1 MSPDLQ
7 NGRLTSPDNSPHA
20 KLIMLKTHAVGI
32 DLGTTYSCLS
42 YLNEH
47 GEPVTLPN
55 QEGELST
62 PSIVLFDGGEV
73 IVGTEALRNAVLRPS
88 HVVQNAK
95 RYMGSDQTWTIDKKV
110 YTPVDIGAFVLR
122 KMLSAAEEQIGEI
135 KQAVITVPAQF
146 SDWQRQATVEAGF
159 KAGLKTVDIINE
171 PVAAAL
177 CYVLGTEGLWFT
189 ELAEEQRI
197 LVYDLGGGTFDLS
210 LVKYHKDEV
219 KVIASTGD
227 LHLGGIDWNETL
239 QLAICDRFAREFGA
253 DPRKDPESMQLLA
266 MAVENTKRGLTV
278 RERAALTCSHG
289 GHRKVYQIE
298 QKEFEKLTKPL
309 LDRSIS
315 LTRDLQKAYSFGL
328 KPSDIILTTGGSS
341 RMPMIKKALGEIGFR
356 TPNTSLSPD
365 QSISHGATYYAGML
379 LTNTDFAKSILSA
392 KATERLAK
400 IKQRS
405 VNARALGI
413 LVRDSDTKGRVPHYL
428 IPANSEL
435 PTSITQTFGTV
446 VPNQKRVH
454 LHIVESGTIADQH
467 YAELGTCIVDNLPPK
482 LPENS
487 LVEVTIA
494 YNEQARVLVTA
505 RDVTSGKQAQTV
517 IVRQENVLTKPASTK
532 VVQAEDDSQVEWRSS
547 SIQPKAGQPKVAQP
561 NKGTPT
567 ATQSAPAKS
576 PAATTRPATSAAALS
591 ATSTPRAAATSTA
604 ASKPSAGQRP
614 PPLPGQAKPA
624 ASVAPQRP
632 NAPQPAAGQRTAAPQ
647 RPNSAAPKSV
657 ISSSRIEDSS
667 QPIPLCNKCGEA
679 LNVKGTCTACGW
691 SATAARKPMTTQDA
705 SIPKVSRAPAAIA
718 PRPAA
723 SSKPPQ
729 PTAPAA
735 PRKLAPPTKPTLTRK
750 PSADDDELL
759 NMALSSIN
767 KPQRSDPP
775 RPTAGG
781 NIPPK
786 KPLPKA
792 VKQGEDEF
800 WSEET

>member
-1 MSPDLQ
+1 
-7 NGRLTSPDNSPHA
+7 
-20 KLIMLKTHAVGI
+20 MLKTHAVGI

-62 PSIVLFDGGEV
+62 PSVVLFDSGEV
-73 IVGTEALRNAVLRPS
+73 VVGTEALRNAVLRPN

-95 RYMGSDQTWTIDKKV
+95 RYMGSDKTWTIDKKV

-122 KMLSAAEEQIGEI
+122 KLLSAAEEQIGEI

-239 QLAICDRFAREFGA
+239 QLAICDRFAREFGT

-298 QKEFEKLTKPL
+298 QKDFEKLTKPL
-309 LDRSIS
+309 LDRTIS

-341 RMPMIKKALGEIGFR
+341 RMPMIKKALGAIGFR

-379 LTNTDFAKSILSA
+379 LTNTEFAKSILSA

-413 LVRDSDTKGRVPHYL
+413 LVRDSDSKGRVPHYL

-487 LVEVTIA
+487 LIEVTIA

-532 VVQAEDDSQVEWRSS
+532 VVQAEDESQVEWRSS
-547 SIQPKAGQPKVAQP
+547 SIQPKVPTTKAAQSSKTPSSAQQPSPGKV
-561 NKGTPT
+561 PT
-567 ATQSAPAKS
+567 ATTKPVAQRSTTAGPVTAKS
-576 PAATTRPATSAAALS
+576 AAGSA
-591 ATSTPRAAATSTA
+591 
-604 ASKPSAGQRP
+604 P
-614 PPLPGQAKPA
+614 PPLPGQSKATA
-624 ASVAPQRP
+624 TVQRP
-632 NAPQPAAGQRTAAPQ
+632 TAPQPSAGNRTAAPTQ
-647 RPNSAAPKSV
+647 RPASAGPKSV

-667 QPIPLCNKCGEA
+667 QPIPLCNNCGEP
-679 LNVKGTCTACGW
+679 LNVKGACTACGW
-691 SATAARKPMTTQDA
+691 SATATRKPVTAQTP
-705 SIPKVSRAPAAIA
+705 STPKVSRAPGAVAQKPTSGRPQQSSA
-718 PRPAA
+718 P
-723 SSKPPQ
+723 
-729 PTAPAA
+729 TA
-735 PRKLAPPTKPTLTRK
+735 PRKLAPPTKPTLPRK
-750 PSADDDELL
+750 PAADDDELL

-767 KPQRSDPP
+767 KPLKSDPP
-775 RPTAGG
+775 RPATGG
-781 NIPPK
+781 SVPPK

-792 VKQGEDEF
+792 VKQGEEEF
-800 WSEET
+800 WREET

>member
-1 MSPDLQ
+1 
-7 NGRLTSPDNSPHA
+7 
-20 KLIMLKTHAVGI
+20 MLKTHAVGI

-62 PSIVLFDGGEV
+62 PSIVLFDGSEV
-73 IVGTEALRNAVLRPS
+73 VVGTEALRNSVLRPN

-95 RYMGSDQTWTIDKKV
+95 RYMGSDKTWTIDKKV

-122 KMLSAAEEQIGEI
+122 KLLSAAEEQIGEA

-239 QLAICDRFAREFGA
+239 QLAICDRFAREFGT

-298 QKEFEKLTKPL
+298 QKDFEKLTKPL
-309 LDRSIS
+309 LDRTIS
-315 LTRDLQKAYSFGL
+315 LTRDLQKAYTFGL

-379 LTNTDFAKSILSA
+379 LTNTEFAKSILSA

-487 LVEVTIA
+487 LIEVTIA

-547 SIQPKAGQPKVAQP
+547 SIQQKE
-561 NKGTPT
+561 
-567 ATQSAPAKS
+567 TQRTKNAAAASKSAPAKT
-576 PAATTRPATSAAALS
+576 PAVAVKPVSTRPTNATQTTAAPRTPTAGAGASKSAVDQRPAT
-591 ATSTPRAAATSTA
+591 
-604 ASKPSAGQRP
+604 
-614 PPLPGQAKPA
+614 
-624 ASVAPQRP
+624 VPQRP
-632 NAPQPAAGQRTAAPQ
+632 SAAGQ
-647 RPNSAAPKSV
+647 KSV
-657 ISSSRIEDSS
+657 ISSPRLEDSS
-667 QPIPLCNKCGEA
+667 QPIPLCNKCGEP
-679 LNVKGTCTACGW
+679 LNAKGACIACG
-691 SATAARKPMTTQDA
+691 SSAASTRRPATAQQSPA
-705 SIPKVSRAPAAIA
+705 PKVSRAPAAVA
-718 PRPAA
+718 PKPAA
-723 SSKPPQ
+723 SRPPQ
-729 PTAPAA
+729 PTASPAT
-735 PRKLAPPTKPTLTRK
+735 RKLAPPTKPTLPRK
-750 PSADDDELL
+750 PAVDDDELL

-767 KPQRSDPP
+767 KPLKSDPP

-781 NIPPK
+781 SVPPK
-786 KPLPKA
+786 KPIPKA
-792 VKQGEDEF
+792 MKQGEDEF
-800 WSEET
+800 WREET